1 VGRQAGTRR
10 VAGWGGGSET
20 MRSESEQARGEGS
33 KATAQHSASSRTCAR
48 TYVVEAIL
56 VRPREVRSDRGMRKL
71 RTGTAQAQ
79 GTAGGGAARGAGQ
92 KNAGAAVSMRT
103 APLAGV
109 GISSRPFVSLHIG
122 GWVQPLLRPLTA
134 ATA

>member
-1 VGRQAGTRR
+1 MGRQAGTRR

-33 KATAQHSASSRTCAR
+33 KAAAQHSASSRTCAR

-71 RTGTAQAQ
+71 RTGTAQ

-122 GWVQPLLRPLTA
+122 GWVQPPLPPLTA

>member
-1 VGRQAGTRR
+1 
-10 VAGWGGGSET
+10 

-33 KATAQHSASSRTCAR
+33 KAAAQHSASSRTCAR

-71 RTGTAQAQ
+71 RTGTAQ

-122 GWVQPLLRPLTA
+122 GWVQPPLPPLTA